1 MAVKKLGVRL
11 QERGV
16 GYKYFKTI
24 EQMSAVSGIGENTLR
39 ILVEN
44 REIDFIS
51 VGNRRLIADAAIWEW
66 YERNKI
72 SALTQESEEPLGSN
86 GSQDQQRELR
96 HVAHG

>member
-1 MAVKKLGVRL
+1 MAVKKMRIRSEEKAEML
-11 QERGV
+11 
-16 GYKYFKTI
+16 KYFKTI
-24 EQMSAVSGIGENTLR
+24 EQMSSVSGIGENTLR

-72 SALTQESEEPLGSN
+72 SALTQESEGPLCQSIAA
-86 GSQDQQRELR
+86 R
-96 HVAHG
+96 